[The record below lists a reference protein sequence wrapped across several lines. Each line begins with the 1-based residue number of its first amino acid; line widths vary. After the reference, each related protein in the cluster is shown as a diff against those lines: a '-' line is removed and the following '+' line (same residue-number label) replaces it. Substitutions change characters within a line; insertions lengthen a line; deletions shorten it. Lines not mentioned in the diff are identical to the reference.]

1 MESFIAQV
9 LTQDSICCIGYI
21 CSFPG
26 VQYKL
31 LWLQFSSFFFTFYP
45 LQKQRKTSPLCTFS
59 KESISHSNQ
68 IRKKKKK
75 KNNPQ
80 PIYRVTLMGMLLWQG
95 LSWKWEKQRH
105 LEVEGLCSLGLH
117 GQQSTLNHLI
127 AGEFPSCYLD
137 HSALVERRH
146 ITCSLCLLESWFK
159 CCFN

>member
-1 MESFIAQV
+1 MESFMAQV

-21 CSFPG
+21 CLFPG
-26 VQYKL
+26 VQYIF
-31 LWLQFSSFFFTFYP
+31 LWLLFSSFFLSIP
-45 LQKQRKTSPLCTFS
+45 CKNRGKPHSCALSPKKVFHTL
-59 KESISHSNQ
+59 
-68 IRKKKKK
+68 IRSEKK
-75 KNNPQ
+75 KN

-146 ITCSLCLLESWFK
+146 ITCSLCLLESWVK

>member
-1 MESFIAQV
+1 MQRYGV
-9 LTQDSICCIGYI
+9 LYDSGSDSGQHLLHWLYMFVSWGTIY
-21 CSFPG
+21 FP
-26 VQYKL
+26 L
-31 LWLQFSSFFFTFYP
+31 ASIFLFLPFYP
-45 LQKQRKTSPLCTFS
+45 LQKQRKTSLLCTFFE
-59 KESISHSNQ
+59 ESISHSNQ

-75 KNNPQ
+75 NK
-80 PIYRVTLMGMLLWQG
+80 PIYQVTLMGMLLWQG

-127 AGEFPSCYLD
+127 AGEFPSCHLD

-146 ITCSLCLLESWFK
+146 ITCSLCLLESWVK